1 MKNGLPFTILVVE
14 DDADDRVIIDDAFKE
29 VGYEAEVKKF
39 TDGPSLLR
47 YMEQINATVY
57 PSLIVLDNSLP
68 GLEVQDVLLNL
79 KEHYQAIPVI
89 IYSGPVSARKKGQLM
104 ELGAFDIIEKGYS
117 MQEVINIAQHL
128 KEVAESHNPT
138 KTQG

>member
-68 GLEVQDVLLNL
+68 GLEVQDVLLILKSTISLFRSLFIQGQFPQEKKASLWNL
-79 KEHYQAIPVI
+79 VLSTLSKKDTAC
-89 IYSGPVSARKKGQLM
+89 RKL
-104 ELGAFDIIEKGYS
+104 
-117 MQEVINIAQHL
+117 
-128 KEVAESHNPT
+128 
-138 KTQG
+138 